1 MTKGVVDMKR
11 EKFLWPLT
19 AGHHEALMAAGE
31 IRRCME
37 IIRNDGAMGAW
48 AGLSEGA
55 RTFFQN
61 SLEPHFKAEEAM
73 VALFDRHAGA
83 DNPASQKM
91 RSDHRALR
99 SLFKKN
105 SVDSLLLFAEGLEEH
120 IRFEEEKL
128 FPLLQ
133 SQLNNKEKQQVA
145 ALLEKKL
152 LPALPQNTL
161 QKK

>member
-1 MTKGVVDMKR
+1 MKK

-19 AGHHEALMAAGE
+19 AGHHEALMACGE

-37 IIRNDGAMGAW
+37 IIKGDGAMGAW

-61 SLEPHFKAEEAM
+61 SLEPHFKAEEAI
-73 VALFDRHAGA
+73 VDLFERRTGA
-83 DNPASQKM
+83 ENPASQKM
-91 RSDHRALR
+91 RSDHQALR
-99 SLFKKN
+99 NLFKEN
-105 SVDSLLLFAEGLEEH
+105 SVDSLLLFADGLVDH

-133 SQLNNKEKQQVA
+133 LHFTQKEKQQVA
-145 ALLEKKL
+145 SLLEKKR
-152 LPALPQNTL
+152 LPVLPQNTL